1 MMAKMQGILWI
12 GDKVEIREI
21 GGKEKMLSKEE
32 AYDAFLSS
40 DPITREN

>member
-12 GDKVEIREI
+12 GDKVEIRKI
-21 GGKEKMLSKEE
+21 DGKEKMLSKKE

-40 DPITREN
+40 NPITKEN